1 MRRSSKLVFRTHA
14 LRRMFERRISVDD
27 VRLVVTEG
35 ETIEE
40 YPDDTPYP
48 SRLVLGWPAGRPVHV
63 VVADNAQ
70 ERESIVTTTYQP
82 DAAQWEV
89 GFKRRRRP

>member
-1 MRRSSKLVFRTHA
+1 MHRPSRLVFRTHA

-27 VRLVVTEG
+27 VRDVITNG
-35 ETIEE
+35 ETIEK

-48 SRLVLGWPAGRPVHV
+48 SRLMLGWPTDRPLHV
-63 VVADNAQ
+63 VVADNTQ
-70 ERESIVTTTYQP
+70 DNETIVITAYQP